1 MGSVSIT
8 LINLRLSFKMQSMIV
23 LAMCVTVTIG
33 DYVLP
38 GIGIVGR
45 YPARPP
51 PMRPIEDDSENET
64 GRWQW
69 IPPEEVGDDSDIEEI
84 PDLIFPGN
92 TEEIP
97 EALPVV
103 TGNNEEIPGDL
114 SLFIGSSEE
123 FPEAVPFF
131 TGSTEEILE
140 AIPILT
146 GSTEEIPEALPLKG
160 STEEILE
167 VLPLSSKRRR
177 RYAAT
182 ASTEGRRRRAPT
194 SSTEG
199 RRRRSAAF
207 TSSTGGR
214 RRRSAA
220 TSSSTKATERR
231 RRREV
236 TSTEECC
243 DSKKYVCEVGQPLC

>member
-1 MGSVSIT
+1 MGSVSTT
-8 LINLRLSFKMQSMIV
+8 LKNLRLSFKMQSMIV
-23 LAMCVTVTIG
+23 VAMCVTVTLG

-51 PMRPIEDDSENET
+51 PMRPIEDDSESGT

-69 IPPEEVGDDSDIEEI
+69 IPPEEIGDDSDIEAI
-84 PDLIFPGN
+84 PDLLFPGN

-123 FPEAVPFF
+123 
-131 TGSTEEILE
+131 
-140 AIPILT
+140 
-146 GSTEEIPEALPLKG
+146 IPEALPLKG

-182 ASTEGRRRRAPT
+182 AS
-194 SSTEG
+194 SSTSTG
-199 RRRRSAAF
+199 GMRRRSAA
-207 TSSTGGR
+207 ST
-214 RRRSAA
+214 
-220 TSSSTKATERR
+220 
-231 RRREV
+231 
-236 TSTEECC
+236 
-243 DSKKYVCEVGQPLC
+243 

>member
-1 MGSVSIT
+1 MGSVSTTPKNI
-8 LINLRLSFKMQSMIV
+8 RLSFKMQSMIV
-23 LAMCVTVTIG
+23 LAMCVTVTLG

-45 YPARPP
+45 YPARP

-103 TGNNEEIPGDL
+103 TG
-114 SLFIGSSEE
+114 
-123 FPEAVPFF
+123 
-131 TGSTEEILE
+131 STEEILE

-146 GSTEEIPEALPLKG
+146 GSTEEIPEALPILTG

-167 VLPLSSKRRR
+167 AIP
-177 RYAAT
+177 
-182 ASTEGRRRRAPT
+182 
-194 SSTEG
+194 
-199 RRRRSAAF
+199 
-207 TSSTGGR
+207 
-214 RRRSAA
+214 
-220 TSSSTKATERR
+220 
-231 RRREV
+231 
-236 TSTEECC
+236 
-243 DSKKYVCEVGQPLC
+243 

>member
-51 PMRPIEDDSENET
+51 PMRPIEDDSESGT

-103 TGNNEEIPGDL
+103 TGSNEEIPEDL

-123 FPEAVPFF
+123 FPEAVPLF
-131 TGSTEEILE
+131 TGT
-140 AIPILT
+140 
-146 GSTEEIPEALPLKG
+146 
-160 STEEILE
+160 TEEILE
-167 VLPLSSKRRR
+167 VLPLSSMRRR
-177 RYAAT
+177 RYAAA
-182 ASTEGRRRRAPT
+182 ASSTTSTGGMRRRSAAST

-199 RRRRSAAF
+199 RRRRSAAS
-207 TSSTGGR
+207 TS
-214 RRRSAA
+214 
-220 TSSSTKATERR
+220 
-231 RRREV
+231 
-236 TSTEECC
+236 
-243 DSKKYVCEVGQPLC
+243 

>member
-1 MGSVSIT
+1 MGSVSTTPKNI
-8 LINLRLSFKMQSMIV
+8 RLSFKMQSMIV
-23 LAMCVTVTIG
+23 LAMCVTVSLG

-45 YPARPP
+45 YPARP

-103 TGNNEEIPGDL
+103 TG
-114 SLFIGSSEE
+114 
-123 FPEAVPFF
+123 
-131 TGSTEEILE
+131 
-140 AIPILT
+140 
-146 GSTEEIPEALPLKG
+146 STEEIPEAIPLTG

-167 VLPLSSKRRR
+167 VLP
-177 RYAAT
+177 
-182 ASTEGRRRRAPT
+182 
-194 SSTEG
+194 
-199 RRRRSAAF
+199 
-207 TSSTGGR
+207 
-214 RRRSAA
+214 
-220 TSSSTKATERR
+220 
-231 RRREV
+231 
-236 TSTEECC
+236 
-243 DSKKYVCEVGQPLC
+243 

>member
-1 MGSVSIT
+1 MGSVSTT
-8 LINLRLSFKMQSMIV
+8 LKNLRLSFKMQSMNV
-23 LAMCVTVTIG
+23 LVMCVTVTLG

-51 PMRPIEDDSENET
+51 PMRPIEDDLESGT

-84 PDLIFPGN
+84 P
-92 TEEIP
+92 

-103 TGNNEEIPGDL
+103 TGSTEETPGDL

-123 FPEAVPFF
+123 FPEAVPLF

-146 GSTEEIPEALPLKG
+146 GSTEEIPEAIPLTG

-182 ASTEGRRRRAPT
+182 AS
-194 SSTEG
+194 SSN
-199 RRRRSAAF
+199 
-207 TSSTGGR
+207 
-214 RRRSAA
+214 
-220 TSSSTKATERR
+220 
-231 RRREV
+231 
-236 TSTEECC
+236 
-243 DSKKYVCEVGQPLC
+243 

>member
-1 MGSVSIT
+1 MGSVSTT
-8 LINLRLSFKMQSMIV
+8 LKNLRLSFKMQSMII

-51 PMRPIEDDSENET
+51 PMRPIEDDSESGT
-64 GRWQW
+64 GRWKW
-69 IPPEEVGDDSDIEEI
+69 IPPEEDGDDSDIEEI

-97 EALPVV
+97 EALP
-103 TGNNEEIPGDL
+103 L
-114 SLFIGSSEE
+114 
-123 FPEAVPFF
+123 F

-182 ASTEGRRRRAPT
+182 AS
-194 SSTEG
+194 SSTSTG
-199 RRRRSAAF
+199 GMRRRSAAS

-220 TSSSTKATERR
+220 TSSTKATERR
-231 RRREV
+231 KRREV

-243 DSKKYVCEVGQPLC
+243 DSKKCKYPPS

>member
-1 MGSVSIT
+1 
-8 LINLRLSFKMQSMIV
+8 MIV
-23 LAMCVTVTIG
+23 LALCVTVTLG

-51 PMRPIEDDSENET
+51 PMRPIEDDSESGT

-84 PDLIFPGN
+84 PDLIFPGS

-97 EALPVV
+97 E
-103 TGNNEEIPGDL
+103 DL

-123 FPEAVPFF
+123 FPEAVPLF

-140 AIPILT
+140 A
-146 GSTEEIPEALPLKG
+146 
-160 STEEILE
+160 
-167 VLPLSSKRRR
+167 LPLSSKRRR

-182 ASTEGRRRRAPT
+182 AS
-194 SSTEG
+194 SST
-199 RRRRSAAF
+199 
-207 TSSTGGR
+207 STGGMR
-214 RRRSAA
+214 RRYA
-220 TSSSTKATERR
+220 
-231 RRREV
+231 
-236 TSTEECC
+236 
-243 DSKKYVCEVGQPLC
+243 

>member
-1 MGSVSIT
+1 MGSVSTTPKNI
-8 LINLRLSFKMQSMIV
+8 RLSFKMQSMIV
-23 LAMCVTVTIG
+23 LAMCVTVTLG

-45 YPARPP
+45 YPARP

-103 TGNNEEIPGDL
+103 TGSNEEIPEDL

-123 FPEAVPFF
+123 FPEAVPLF
-131 TGSTEEILE
+131 TGT
-140 AIPILT
+140 
-146 GSTEEIPEALPLKG
+146 TEEIPEALPLTG

-167 VLPLSSKRRR
+167 VLPLSSM
-177 RYAAT
+177 
-182 ASTEGRRRRAPT
+182 
-194 SSTEG
+194 
-199 RRRRSAAF
+199 
-207 TSSTGGR
+207 
-214 RRRSAA
+214 
-220 TSSSTKATERR
+220 RR
-231 RRREV
+231 RRRR
-236 TSTEECC
+236 
-243 DSKKYVCEVGQPLC
+243 Q

>member
-1 MGSVSIT
+1 MGDSYIHHGSVSTTPKNI
-8 LINLRLSFKMQSMIV
+8 RLSFKMQSMIV
-23 LAMCVTVTIG
+23 LAMCVTVTLG

-51 PMRPIEDDSENET
+51 MRPIEDDSESGT

-103 TGNNEEIPGDL
+103 TGSNEEIPEDL
-114 SLFIGSSEE
+114 SLFI
-123 FPEAVPFF
+123 
-131 TGSTEEILE
+131 
-140 AIPILT
+140 
-146 GSTEEIPEALPLKG
+146 G

-167 VLPLSSKRRR
+167 VLPLSSM
-177 RYAAT
+177 
-182 ASTEGRRRRAPT
+182 
-194 SSTEG
+194 
-199 RRRRSAAF
+199 RRRRSAAS

-214 RRRSAA
+214 RRRSVD

>member
-51 PMRPIEDDSENET
+51 PMRPIEDDSESGT

-103 TGNNEEIPGDL
+103 TGSNEEIPEDL

-123 FPEAVPFF
+123 FPEAVPLF
-131 TGSTEEILE
+131 TGT
-140 AIPILT
+140 
-146 GSTEEIPEALPLKG
+146 TEEIPEALPLTG

-167 VLPLSSKRRR
+167 VLPLPNMRRR
-177 RYAAT
+177 RYAA
-182 ASTEGRRRRAPT
+182 AA

-199 RRRRSAAF
+199 RRRRSAA
-207 TSSTGGR
+207 STISTEGR
-214 RRRSAA
+214 RRRA
-220 TSSSTKATERR
+220 
-231 RRREV
+231 V
-236 TSTEECC
+236 T
-243 DSKKYVCEVGQPLC
+243 

>member
-1 MGSVSIT
+1 MGSVSTT
-8 LINLRLSFKMQSMIV
+8 LKNLRLSFKMQSMIV
-23 LAMCVTVTIG
+23 VAMCVTVTLG

-84 PDLIFPGN
+84 PDLIFTGN

-97 EALPVV
+97 EA
-103 TGNNEEIPGDL
+103 
-114 SLFIGSSEE
+114 
-123 FPEAVPFF
+123 VPLF

-146 GSTEEIPEALPLKG
+146 GSTEEIPEALPLTG

-167 VLPLSSKRRR
+167 VLPLSSMRRR

-182 ASTEGRRRRAPT
+182 AS
-194 SSTEG
+194 SSTSTG
-199 RRRRSAAF
+199 GMRRRSAAS
-207 TSSTGGR
+207 TSST
-214 RRRSAA
+214 
-220 TSSSTKATERR
+220 KRR
-231 RRREV
+231 RRRE
-236 TSTEECC
+236 
-243 DSKKYVCEVGQPLC
+243 

>member
-1 MGSVSIT
+1 MGSVSTT
-8 LINLRLSFKMQSMIV
+8 LKNLRLSFKMQSMNV
-23 LAMCVTVTIG
+23 LVMCVTVTLG

-103 TGNNEEIPGDL
+103 TGSNEEIPEDL

-123 FPEAVPFF
+123 FPEAVPLF
-131 TGSTEEILE
+131 TGT
-140 AIPILT
+140 
-146 GSTEEIPEALPLKG
+146 TEEIPEALPLTG

-167 VLPLSSKRRR
+167 VLPLPNMRRR
-177 RYAAT
+177 RYAA
-182 ASTEGRRRRAPT
+182 AA
-194 SSTEG
+194 SSTTSTG
-199 RRRRSAAF
+199 GMRRRSAAS
-207 TSSTGGR
+207 TSSTGGE

-220 TSSSTKATERR
+220 TRSSTKA
-231 RRREV
+231 
-236 TSTEECC
+236 
-243 DSKKYVCEVGQPLC
+243 

>member
-1 MGSVSIT
+1 MGSVSTT
-8 LINLRLSFKMQSMIV
+8 LKNLRLSFKMQSMIV
-23 LAMCVTVTIG
+23 VAMCVTVTLG

-51 PMRPIEDDSENET
+51 PMRPIEDDLESGT

-103 TGNNEEIPGDL
+103 TGSNEEIPEDL

-123 FPEAVPFF
+123 FPEAVPLF
-131 TGSTEEILE
+131 TGTTEEILE
-140 AIPILT
+140 AIPLT
-146 GSTEEIPEALPLKG
+146 G

-167 VLPLSSKRRR
+167 VLPLSNMRRR
-177 RYAAT
+177 RYAAAASST
-182 ASTEGRRRRAPT
+182 TSTGGMRRRSAASTGSTEGRRRRAVT

-199 RRRRSAAF
+199 RRRR
-207 TSSTGGR
+207 
-214 RRRSAA
+214 
-220 TSSSTKATERR
+220 
-231 RRREV
+231 
-236 TSTEECC
+236 
-243 DSKKYVCEVGQPLC
+243 

>member
-182 ASTEGRRRRAPT
+182 AS
-194 SSTEG
+194 
-199 RRRRSAAF
+199 
-207 TSSTGGR
+207 
-214 RRRSAA
+214 
-220 TSSSTKATERR
+220 SSTKATERR

>member
-1 MGSVSIT
+1 MGSVSTT
-8 LINLRLSFKMQSMIV
+8 LKNLRLSFKMQSMIV
-23 LAMCVTVTIG
+23 VAMCVTVTLG

-45 YPARPP
+45 YPARP

-84 PDLIFPGN
+84 P
-92 TEEIP
+92 

-123 FPEAVPFF
+123 F
-131 TGSTEEILE
+131 
-140 AIPILT
+140 
-146 GSTEEIPEALPLKG
+146 PEALPLKG

-182 ASTEGRRRRAPT
+182 AS
-194 SSTEG
+194 SSTSTG
-199 RRRRSAAF
+199 GMRRRSAA
-207 TSSTGGR
+207 ST
-214 RRRSAA
+214 
-220 TSSSTKATERR
+220 
-231 RRREV
+231 
-236 TSTEECC
+236 
-243 DSKKYVCEVGQPLC
+243 

>member
-1 MGSVSIT
+1 MGDSYIHHGSVSTTPKNI
-8 LINLRLSFKMQSMIV
+8 RLSFKMQSMIV
-23 LAMCVTVTIG
+23 LAMCVTVTLG

-51 PMRPIEDDSENET
+51 MRPIEDDLENET

-123 FPEAVPFF
+123 FPEA
-131 TGSTEEILE
+131 
-140 AIPILT
+140 
-146 GSTEEIPEALPLKG
+146 LPLKG

-182 ASTEGRRRRAPT
+182 ASSTEGRRRRAPT

-199 RRRRSAAF
+199 RRRRSAAS

>member
-1 MGSVSIT
+1 MGSVSTTPKNI
-8 LINLRLSFKMQSMIV
+8 RLSFKMQSMIV
-23 LAMCVTVTIG
+23 LAMCVTVSLG

-45 YPARPP
+45 YPARP

-84 PDLIFPGN
+84 PDLIFQGN

-123 FPEAVPFF
+123 FPEA
-131 TGSTEEILE
+131 
-140 AIPILT
+140 IPILT

-167 VLPLSSKRRR
+167 ILPLSSKRRR

-182 ASTEGRRRRAPT
+182 AS
-194 SSTEG
+194 SSTSTG
-199 RRRRSAAF
+199 GMRRRSAA
-207 TSSTGGR
+207 ST
-214 RRRSAA
+214 AA
-220 TSSSTKATERR
+220 
-231 RRREV
+231 
-236 TSTEECC
+236 
-243 DSKKYVCEVGQPLC
+243 L

>member
-1 MGSVSIT
+1 MGDSYIHHCSVSTT
-8 LINLRLSFKMQSMIV
+8 LKNIRLSFKMQSMIV
-23 LAMCVTVTIG
+23 LAMCVTVTLG

-51 PMRPIEDDSENET
+51 PMRPIEDDSESGT

-103 TGNNEEIPGDL
+103 TGSNEE
-114 SLFIGSSEE
+114 SSEE
-123 FPEAVPFF
+123 LSEAVPLF
-131 TGSTEEILE
+131 TGTTEEILE

-146 GSTEEIPEALPLKG
+146 GSTEEIPEAIPLTG

-182 ASTEGRRRRAPT
+182 AS
-194 SSTEG
+194 SSTSTG
-199 RRRRSAAF
+199 GMRRRSAAS
-207 TSSTGGR
+207 TSST
-214 RRRSAA
+214 
-220 TSSSTKATERR
+220 
-231 RRREV
+231 
-236 TSTEECC
+236 
-243 DSKKYVCEVGQPLC
+243 

>member
-1 MGSVSIT
+1 
-8 LINLRLSFKMQSMIV
+8 
-23 LAMCVTVTIG
+23 MCVTVTLG

-45 YPARPP
+45 YPARP

-114 SLFIGSSEE
+114 SLF
-123 FPEAVPFF
+123 

-182 ASTEGRRRRAPT
+182 AS
-194 SSTEG
+194 SS
-199 RRRRSAAF
+199 
-207 TSSTGGR
+207 
-214 RRRSAA
+214 
-220 TSSSTKATERR
+220 
-231 RRREV
+231 
-236 TSTEECC
+236 
-243 DSKKYVCEVGQPLC
+243 